1 MSALTIKEFELIEQ
15 LRVMNLGLHTGADY
29 IRCSMLRITNE
40 FLDEV
45 RMEQGKD
52 LELQQIISGLGTEKR
67 KDFRMGKEGILQF
80 RERVCVPRSRLL
92 RKMLL
97 EEGHKSRLSIH
108 PGMTKM
114 YKDLKATFWWT
125 DMKIDVADFVASCLV
140 CQKAKIEH

>member
-1 MSALTIKEFELIEQ
+1 
-15 LRVMNLGLHTGADY
+15 MNLGSDMEAGH

-45 RMEQGKD
+45 RVEQGKD
-52 LELQQIISGLGTEKR
+52 QELQQIINELGTDKR
-67 KDFRMGKEGILQF
+67 KGFRMGRDGILRF
-80 RERVCVPRSRLL
+80 RERVCVPSSRVL

-97 EEGHKSRLSIH
+97 DEGHKSRLSIH

-125 DMKIDVADFVASCLV
+125 DMKTDAADYVASCLL
-140 CQKAKIEH
+140 CQKVKIEHQRPGGTLEPLDIHQWK